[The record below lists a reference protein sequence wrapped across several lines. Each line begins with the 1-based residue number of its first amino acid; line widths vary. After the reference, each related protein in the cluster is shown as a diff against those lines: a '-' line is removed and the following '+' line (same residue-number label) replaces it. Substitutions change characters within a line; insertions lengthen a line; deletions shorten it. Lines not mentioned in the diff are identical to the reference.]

1 MERMKNTSREAAIGT
16 TQAIGSADLF
26 VMLERAFRREAR
38 SCRACTFTLPYEL
51 AHDHGDW
58 SVIPSAACSD
68 ESRQVLE
75 DLVARYR
82 RKYHLAEGDPRR
94 R

>member
-1 MERMKNTSREAAIGT
+1 MGGMKNAFDAPMNA

-26 VMLERAFRREAR
+26 VMLERAFRRESR
-38 SCRACTFTLPYEL
+38 NCVACNFTIPYEL

-58 SVIPSAACSD
+58 SVIAGSSCSD
-68 ESRQVLE
+68 QCRQVLE